1 MKSNEIVKA
10 IMKNDQ
16 LSQMALAEK
25 MGYSHQ
31 SGVGNALQRENK
43 ISVEMFLNML
53 NTMGYDLVVRRGKDE
68 MVVTK

>member
-1 MKSNEIVKA
+1 
-10 IMKNDQ
+10 
-16 LSQMALAEK
+16 
-25 MGYSHQ
+25 MGYNHQ

>member
-25 MGYSHQ
+25 MGYNHQ